1 MRKRSSPLCAAIDI
15 GSNTVR
21 VVVARCAPD
30 GLDILEA
37 DEKLVRIGESVN
49 ATGSISPQ
57 KRDETISV
65 LQQYKALAEK
75 HSAHPIL
82 AVATEAIRKA
92 DNNDEFLA
100 AIKRE
105 TELSV
110 DIISGD
116 VEAILT
122 FYGATY
128 EMAQEESSA
137 NRIGV
142 IDLGGGSTE
151 LVLAKQM
158 QINWHTSL
166 PIGSGWLHDR
176 YLEQDPPTV
185 ADIAT
190 ARVFLQTYLTR
201 LNIKRIP
208 PVLIATGG
216 SANSLLLLAQ
226 RAFRLDVAQS
236 ELTVDDLLRCEG
248 LLYALPAEEIA
259 QRYHLEAKRARILLA
274 GVLIIRAV
282 MDRFQLHEIR
292 ISPHG
297 IREGVLL
304 AYSRHGEQWLE
315 QLQKQSQSADQIGP
329 EKKNTSSYDEEF
341 VQSGRHLL
349 QDRAKKML
357 AWRADV
363 LKHEDI
369 EAVHKMRVA
378 SRRLRAVLD
387 AYESICNPKQF
398 KKVYRHIKDIADM
411 LGVARDTDVMIEH
424 LREQL
429 EDSADIE
436 KISIQWLIKRLE
448 DYRIQHQTKLETS
461 LQKLDEDALLR
472 RIDACLPEGGS
483 HSGKS

>member
-1 MRKRSSPLCAAIDI
+1 MRKQSLALCAAIDI

-21 VVVARCAPD
+21 VVVARCTSD

-49 ATGSISPQ
+49 ATGSISEQ

-65 LQQYKALAEK
+65 LRQYLALMKK

-92 DNNDEFLA
+92 NNKDEFLA
-100 AIKRE
+100 AIQRE
-105 TELSV
+105 TGLSV
-110 DIISGD
+110 NIISGD

-128 EMAQEESSA
+128 EMAQEDSSSG
-137 NRIGV
+137 RIGV
-142 IDLGGGSTE
+142 MDLGGGSTE

-176 YLEQDPPTV
+176 YLELNPPTV
-185 ADIAT
+185 VDIAT
-190 ARVFLQTYLTR
+190 ARVFLQTYFAR
-201 LNIKRIP
+201 LNIKRVP

-216 SANSLLLLAQ
+216 SAHSLLLLAQ
-226 RAFRLDVAQS
+226 RAFRLDSSQS
-236 ELTVDDLLRCEG
+236 ELKADDLLRCEG
-248 LLYALPAEEIA
+248 LLCALSAEEIA
-259 QRYHLEAKRARILLA
+259 QRYQLEVKRARILVA
-274 GVLIIRAV
+274 GVLIIRAI
-282 MDRFQLHEIR
+282 MDRFQLHEIH
-292 ISPHG
+292 ISRHG

-304 AYSRHGEQWLE
+304 AYSRYGEQWLE
-315 QLQKQSQSADQIGP
+315 HIEKRSQPSDQSGL
-329 EKKNTSSYDEEF
+329 EKRSISPYDEEF
-341 VQSGRHLL
+341 VQSGRRLL
-349 QDRAKKML
+349 QERTKKML

-369 EAVHKMRVA
+369 EAVHRMRVA

-398 KKVYRHIKDIADM
+398 KKIYRHVKDIADL
-411 LGVARDTDVMIEH
+411 LGIARDIDVMIEH

-429 EDSADIE
+429 VQSADLE
-436 KISIQWLIKRLE
+436 KVSIDWLIKHLE
-448 DYRIQHQTKLETS
+448 GYRAQHQVELEAG
-461 LQKLDEDALLR
+461 LQALDEDTLLR
-472 RIDACLPEGGS
+472 QIDACLPEGGS
-483 HSGKS
+483 QSGKS